1 MLEFEINDQKM
12 VRVDSYNTVARS
24 QTLQAHF
31 TFKAGQWEPPYFAV
45 FQGLRTDPYTV
56 CLDQENTCT
65 VPWEAM
71 RYGGAMH
78 VSLYSMPAY
87 PTNKVTINISDTGFS
102 GCFPRPSPNIYDQ
115 LLFGKAD
122 EIQVEGND
130 VLLRAFGEEISR
142 ARLPQSGG
150 GEPGKAA
157 TIQVG
162 SVTAGEPGTQ
172 PKVTNSGTENA
183 AIFDF
188 VIPKGDQGPAGA
200 AGPQGEKGDAGEQGP
215 AGEAGPA
222 GPTGP
227 QGEPGAGVPDGGII
241 GQVLAK
247 RSNSN
252 QDTHWIDPPSGG
264 GGGEP
269 GKAATIQVGEVTTG
283 EPGSDAQVTNSG
295 TENAAVFD
303 FVIPRG
309 EQGAQGPKGDPG
321 EQGPAGADGAQ
332 GPQGE
337 PGKGIPPGGTA
348 GQFLVKED
356 GTDYNAHWIDAPPGG
371 GGEGLQHWGEGE
383 TSNTVFLK
391 TVGGNAS
398 FRIDANTQSDSA
410 KTTLV
415 QGAAGIVLNH
425 VEKSVDLKS
434 DINMKSHKITMLS
447 DGADDTDAATVGQV
461 KQMVGSVGSSTMQL
475 VQSNE
480 YYELYFDG
488 TLCYFIPLKSGYETP
503 QFGSPSS
510 GYGAFNFSKMYRAII
525 NPPRIE
531 QAIYCPK
538 EIVPFPTQLYIE
550 PKRVVT
556 RDMAISKDGSITW
569 DIREYT
575 EEDASQKTGYM
586 VAFPCFY
593 KPSLQESA
601 AVLPEVPSDLENL

>member
-56 CLDQENTCT
+56 CLDQENICT

-130 VLLRAFGEEISR
+130 VLLRAFGKEISR

-227 QGEPGAGVPDGGII
+227 QGEPGAGVPSGGTT
-241 GQVLAK
+241 GQILAK
-247 RSNSN
+247 KSERDH
-252 QDTHWIDPPSGG
+252 DTEWVDPPSGG

-269 GKAATIQVGEVTTG
+269 GKAATIQVGRVTTG

-309 EQGAQGPKGDPG
+309 EQGVQGPKGDPG

-356 GTDYNAHWIDAPPGG
+356 GTDYNVHWIDPPSGG
-371 GGEGLQHWGEGE
+371 GGE
-383 TSNTVFLK
+383 
-391 TVGGNAS
+391 S
-398 FRIDANTQSDSA
+398 FWTE
-410 KTTLV
+410 
-415 QGAAGIVLNH
+415 
-425 VEKSVDLKS
+425 VE
-434 DINMKSHKITMLS
+434 
-447 DGADDTDAATVGQV
+447 
-461 KQMVGSVGSSTMQL
+461 
-475 VQSNE
+475 SNE
-480 YYELYFDG
+480 YY
-488 TLCYFIPLKSGYETP
+488 TLSVNEAARLAKIKFAEVSKADLSVDYGRYEAWSGVYYKEATYAYSQYPRIPTKYTPEISDPRFPIAGFRRYE
-503 QFGSPSS
+503 F
-510 GYGAFNFSKMYRAII
+510 GYGTESMQVGVGQLVMSIAADGEVRVFI
-525 NPPRIE
+525 NLLSSAKDSGEYKFPLSIPSV
-531 QAIYCPK
+531 IYTYK
-538 EIVPFPTQLYIE
+538 E
-550 PKRVVT
+550 
-556 RDMAISKDGSITW
+556 A
-569 DIREYT
+569 
-575 EEDASQKTGYM
+575 
-586 VAFPCFY
+586 
-593 KPSLQESA
+593 
-601 AVLPEVPSDLENL
+601 

>member
-130 VLLRAFGEEISR
+130 VLLRAFGKEISR

-200 AGPQGEKGDAGEQGP
+200 AGPQGEK
-215 AGEAGPA
+215 
-222 GPTGP
+222 
-227 QGEPGAGVPDGGII
+227 
-241 GQVLAK
+241 
-247 RSNSN
+247 
-252 QDTHWIDPPSGG
+252 
-264 GGGEP
+264 
-269 GKAATIQVGEVTTG
+269 
-283 EPGSDAQVTNSG
+283 
-295 TENAAVFD
+295 
-303 FVIPRG
+303 
-309 EQGAQGPKGDPG
+309 
-321 EQGPAGADGAQ
+321 
-332 GPQGE
+332 
-337 PGKGIPPGGTA
+337 
-348 GQFLVKED
+348 
-356 GTDYNAHWIDAPPGG
+356 
-371 GGEGLQHWGEGE
+371 
-383 TSNTVFLK
+383 
-391 TVGGNAS
+391 
-398 FRIDANTQSDSA
+398 
-410 KTTLV
+410 
-415 QGAAGIVLNH
+415 
-425 VEKSVDLKS
+425 
-434 DINMKSHKITMLS
+434 
-447 DGADDTDAATVGQV
+447 
-461 KQMVGSVGSSTMQL
+461 
-475 VQSNE
+475 
-480 YYELYFDG
+480 
-488 TLCYFIPLKSGYETP
+488 
-503 QFGSPSS
+503 
-510 GYGAFNFSKMYRAII
+510 
-525 NPPRIE
+525 
-531 QAIYCPK
+531 
-538 EIVPFPTQLYIE
+538 
-550 PKRVVT
+550 
-556 RDMAISKDGSITW
+556 
-569 DIREYT
+569 
-575 EEDASQKTGYM
+575 
-586 VAFPCFY
+586 
-593 KPSLQESA
+593 
-601 AVLPEVPSDLENL
+601 

>member
-56 CLDQENTCT
+56 CLDQENICT

-130 VLLRAFGEEISR
+130 VLLRAFGKEISR

-227 QGEPGAGVPDGGII
+227 QGEPGAGVPDGGTT

-283 EPGSDAQVTNSG
+283 EPGSEAQVTNSG

-309 EQGAQGPKGDPG
+309 EQGSQGPKGDPG
-321 EQGPAGADGAQ
+321 EQGPAGADGTQ

-337 PGKGIPPGGTA
+337 KGDPGVGVPAGGTT
-348 GQFLVKED
+348 GQILAKVDE
-356 GTDYNAHWIDAPPGG
+356 TDHNTHWIDPPSGG
-371 GGEGLQHWGEGE
+371 GG
-383 TSNTVFLK
+383 SK
-391 TVGGNAS
+391 
-398 FRIDANTQSDSA
+398 
-410 KTTLV
+410 
-415 QGAAGIVLNH
+415 
-425 VEKSVDLKS
+425 
-434 DINMKSHKITMLS
+434 
-447 DGADDTDAATVGQV
+447 
-461 KQMVGSVGSSTMQL
+461 MQL
-475 VQSNE
+475 VQSNDD
-480 YYELYFDG
+480 YALYFDG
-488 TLCYFIPLKSGYETP
+488 VFCYLSPLKGYTVTLEGTTKCDGLNF
-503 QFGSPSS
+503 QYA
-510 GYGAFNFSKMYRAII
+510 GYGELNLTSIENPIYFPMHNVEAFENTSFSGNYVLRRCLRYK
-525 NPPRIE
+525 
-531 QAIYCPK
+531 
-538 EIVPFPTQLYIE
+538 T
-550 PKRVVT
+550 
-556 RDMAISKDGSITW
+556 DGSVI
-569 DIREYT
+569 
-575 EEDASQKTGYM
+575 ASVNIYM
-586 VAFPCFY
+586 NQEVSGTQSVVPGIIVY
-593 KPSLQESA
+593 KPKLG
-601 AVLPEVPSDLENL
+601 

>member
-1 MLEFEINDQKM
+1 MLEFEIQDQIM
-12 VRVDSYNTVARS
+12 TRMDDSVVIARS
-24 QTLQAHF
+24 EALKAHF
-31 TFKAGQWEPPYFAV
+31 EFKTDQWQPPYFAV
-45 FQGLRTDPYTV
+45 FQGMKTDPYTV
-56 CLDQENTCT
+56 CLDWENNCI
-65 VPWEAM
+65 VPWEAI
-71 RYGGAMH
+71 RYSGAME
-78 VSLYSMPAY
+78 VSLYSIPAY
-87 PTNKVTINISDTGFS
+87 PTNRVKVKILDTGFD
-102 GCFPRPSPNIYDQ
+102 GCFPLPSPNIYDQ
-115 LLFGKAD
+115 LLFNKAD
-122 EIQVEGND
+122 EIDVEDGD
-130 VLLRAFGEEISR
+130 VLLRAFGKEISR
-142 ARLPQSGG
+142 AKL
-150 GEPGKAA
+150 
-157 TIQVG
+157 
-162 SVTAGEPGTQ
+162 
-172 PKVTNSGTENA
+172 
-183 AIFDF
+183 
-188 VIPKGDQGPAGA
+188 
-200 AGPQGEKGDAGEQGP
+200 
-215 AGEAGPA
+215 
-222 GPTGP
+222 PTG
-227 QGEPGAGVPDGGII
+227 A
-241 GQVLAK
+241 
-247 RSNSN
+247 
-252 QDTHWIDPPSGG
+252 G

-269 GKAATIQVGEVTTG
+269 GKAATIQVGQVTTG
-283 EPGSDAQVTNSG
+283 EPGSEAQVTNSG
-295 TENAAVFD
+295 SENAAVFD

-510 GYGAFNFSKMYRAII
+510 GYGAYNFSKMYRAII

-556 RDMAISKDGSITW
+556 GDMAISKDGSITW